1 MRSAAKGGQR
11 CAAVGRGSSPYA
23 AQVITKVP
31 NWGILTAFDILLN
44 NLAVG
49 TFLAVM
55 LGWLLAPSRF
65 APLVSPA
72 IILSLLLLGADL
84 LLLVVDLG
92 DTWRFHHMLRVFKP
106 RAPMSLGTWSLT
118 LFGILLGVAALAA
131 VLRWLGAPEW
141 LAWIGHAAAW
151 LAVIPAVGAILYKG
165 VLFSVT
171 SQPGWRDA
179 RWFGGYISNS
189 ALLLGCST
197 LLALAAV
204 LGQGGAATTLRAAL
218 LGLLLLDILLFI
230 PLYRE
235 IARTFQQRFGAN
247 SRMFFWLGVVALGWI
262 IPFLLLVQGEIVE
275 LLPVLFLLLGATVV
289 RIWFVLLPQ
298 GAAPSG

>member
-1 MRSAAKGGQR
+1 MQNTAELGRR
-11 CAAVGRGSSPYA
+11 TAAVGTGSSPYA
-23 AQVITKVP
+23 TQVITKMP

-49 TFLAVM
+49 TFLAVI
-55 LGWLLAPSRF
+55 LGWLLAPDRF

-72 IILSLLLLGADL
+72 IVVSLLLLGADL

-118 LFGILLGVAALAA
+118 LFGILLGVAALVA
-131 VLRWLGAPEW
+131 VLRWLGAPSW
-141 LAWIGHAAAW
+141 LGWIGNTAAT
-151 LAVIPAVGAILYKG
+151 LAVIPALGAILYKG

-179 RWFGGYISNS
+179 RWFGSYISNS
-189 ALLLGCST
+189 AILLGCSL

-204 LGQGGAATTLRAAL
+204 LGATGAAANLRAAL
-218 LGLLLLDILLFI
+218 LGLLLLDILLFV
-230 PLYRE
+230 PLYRA
-235 IARTFQQRFGAN
+235 IAPTFKQRYGEN
-247 SRMFFWLGVVALGWI
+247 GRLFFWLGVAALGWI
-262 IPFLLLVQGEIVE
+262 IPFLLLLQGEIVE
-275 LLPVLFLLLGATVV
+275 MLPAVFFLLAAVVV
-289 RIWFVLLPQ
+289 RIWFVLLPR
-298 GAAPSG
+298 GAHPGE